1 MRFFEQGPAQALGRM
16 TRRTMCLAG
25 LMCVSL
31 VHGPDP
37 CAAMKFSPQ
46 PAWGRFAFVELSL
59 APKRCM
65 GKLCGSGEDNRR
77 LRYRALGPAAPAN
90 SGDSRVHLYA
100 QAPVNSAGFGA
111 GLRSTCNK
119 RTALFSMRDGSPG
132 EQKKWGVMESGTT
145 WLNRLTSDSVFMQ
158 VLSWTSFFFLL
169 WLVRDFSGE
178 SMTFLVRT

>member
-1 MRFFEQGPAQALGRM
+1 
-16 TRRTMCLAG
+16 
-25 LMCVSL
+25 MCVSM
-31 VHGPDP
+31 VHGDP
-37 CAAMKFSPQ
+37 CAAIKFSPQ

-65 GKLCGSGEDNRR
+65 GKLCGSGEDNPSR

-90 SGDSRVHLYA
+90 SGDSRVRFNA

-178 SMTFLVRT
+178 SMTFLVRAWKAITT